1 MSAPLSQISLLRH
14 YVDEQDSTLYG
25 DEFLSDV
32 ITRTGSLLRAASE
45 IWTLKA
51 ARWAR
56 LVTTAEAGATKNLT
70 DLRSNALAMAGDF
83 KARADA
89 EDAANVATGTG
100 APFVV
105 DITR

>member
-1 MSAPLSQISLLRH
+1 VTAPLSEIQLLRH
-14 YVDEQDSTLYG
+14 YVDEQDNSTYA
-25 DEFLSDV
+25 DAFLQDV
-32 ITRTGSLLRAASE
+32 IVRTGSLFRAASE
-45 IWTLKA
+45 VWTLKA

-70 DLRSNALAMAGDF
+70 DLRANALAMATDF